1 MPQPFKRR
9 FIVTRRTH
17 LISNPLGELGLASPI
32 WMSVSTENNLEVP
45 QQKFILKKYF
55 FNMNLRLVVWRIYLF
70 LVYRV
75 CNDLNQRMVDK
86 TRDDKACTC
95 RNLRHYENKL
105 KKMNF
110 SNFKV
115 IPVRNQIFNQL

>member
-1 MPQPFKRR
+1 
-9 FIVTRRTH
+9 
-17 LISNPLGELGLASPI
+17 
-32 WMSVSTENNLEVP
+32 
-45 QQKFILKKYF
+45 
-55 FNMNLRLVVWRIYLF
+55 MNLRLVVWRIYLF

-86 TRDDKACTC
+86 TRDYKACTC
-95 RNLRHYENKL
+95 RNLLHYENKL